1 MIDLKFMTYL
11 NSFFNIRFVKPFLV
25 IVLLNLMAVSSL
37 NIYIDSK
44 LPDEEKIRDIE
55 LQVPL
60 KIYTSDY
67 KLIGEFGEKRR
78 TALEFKNIPIHY
90 INAVLAA
97 EDDAFFE
104 HSGVSYSGLIRS
116 VYRLLTSGRIQG
128 GGSTITM
135 QVAGNYLTSR
145 DISLFRKIKDIFLAY
160 RLERAYSKEEIF
172 EFYVNRIFFGNRAYG
187 IAAASEV
194 YYGKSL
200 DQLNLAQWAM
210 IAALPKAPS
219 SINPLVNPK
228 RALVRRNWIL
238 NRMLDLKF
246 IHIEQFN
253 LAIEAPLTA
262 SYHGLVSEVEAPY
275 VSETIRRFMIQQYGL
290 DAYTEGYQVYT
301 SIDSSMQKAAN
312 SSLSKGLQE
321 YDRRHGFR
329 KPQNLLALFP
339 ENFRNMNLDEQL
351 QFIAQEY
358 DRDEEDKFD
367 ESSLVSVTNFLQEF
381 TETKSR
387 FPGVVL
393 NINEELKVMLK
404 NGDVVSIPWSERMD
418 WARPFINEN
427 RRGAKPKRYKDILTF
442 GDLVW
447 IQKEKV
453 TDELFLTQIPDVQGS
468 LVSIDPNHGSV
479 KALVGGY
486 DFFLSKFNRA
496 EQSSPLLGSNFKPFL
511 YAGAFSGGFTAST
524 LINDAPIIFEDEALE
539 EKWRP
544 RNASGRFYGPTRLR
558 EGLLQSRNLVS
569 VRLLRELGIEKAIQY
584 SQKFGFEESR
594 LPADLSLSLGTAS
607 LSPLKNAAAYSVF
620 ANGGKAVEPYFIEK
634 ITDRS
639 GNVVFEREQKDLKQV
654 IDPRIAFLITD
665 ILQEASV
672 RGTARRVSELQ
683 RSDFAGK
690 TGTTNDAES
699 TWFTGYNSSLV
710 TTVWVGFDQPRSLG
724 NREFGSSV
732 ALPIWLSFIEK
743 IVDKIPV
750 KNILPPKGLSII
762 KIDKSTGQ
770 RADEET
776 KNPIFEYYLE
786 EYTPD

>member
-1 MIDLKFMTYL
+1 MTYL
-11 NSFFNIRFVKPFLV
+11 NSFLNFKFVRPFLV
-25 IVLLNLMAVSSL
+25 LLSLLLMAVTSL

-60 KIYTSDY
+60 KIYTSDL

-78 TALEFKNIPIHY
+78 TALEFKNIPTHY

-104 HSGVSYSGLIRS
+104 HSGVSYAGLIRS
-116 VYRLLTSGRIQG
+116 VYRLVRSGRIQG

-160 RLERAYSKEEIF
+160 RLERAYNKEEIF

-200 DQLNLAQWAM
+200 DQLNIAQWAM

-219 SINPLVNPK
+219 SINPLANPK
-228 RALVRRNWIL
+228 RALIRRNWIL
-238 NRMLDLKF
+238 ERMLDLKY

-253 LAIEAPLTA
+253 LAIKAPITA
-262 SYHGLVSEVEAPY
+262 TYHGLVSEVEAPY

-290 DAYTEGYQVYT
+290 GAYREGYEVYT
-301 SIDSSMQKAAN
+301 SIDSLMQNAAT
-312 SSLSKGLQE
+312 LSITKGLEE

-329 KPQNLLALFP
+329 KPENLIDLFP
-339 ENFRNMNLDEQL
+339 EDFSGINLASQAKYLASELEGNTKENFN
-351 QFIAQEY
+351 
-358 DRDEEDKFD
+358 
-367 ESSLVSVTNFLQEF
+367 ESSLDRVYDFLDEF
-381 TETKSR
+381 TETNNR

-393 NINEELKVMLK
+393 KADKELTVLLK
-404 NGDVVSIPWSERMD
+404 TGSIASIPWSERMD
-418 WARPFINEN
+418 WARPFITEN
-427 RRGAKPKRYKDILTF
+427 RRGAKPKSYKDLLGF

-447 IQKEKV
+447 IQKEELRG
-453 TDELFLTQIPDVQGS
+453 ELFLTQIPDVQGS
-468 LVSIDPNHGSV
+468 LVSIDPNNGSI

-511 YAGAFSGGFTAST
+511 YASAFSDGFTASS

-544 RNASGRFYGPTRLR
+544 RNASGKFYGPTRLR

-569 VRLLRELGIEKAIQY
+569 VRLLRELGVEKAILY
-584 SQKFGFEESR
+584 AQKFGFDKSR

-607 LSPLKNAAAYSVF
+607 LSPLMNAAAYSVF

-634 ITDRS
+634 IIDRS
-639 GNVVFEREQKDLKQV
+639 GKTVFQRAKKDLQQV

-665 ILQEASV
+665 ILQEAAF
-672 RGTARRVSELQ
+672 RGTARKVSFLK
-683 RSDFAGK
+683 RRDFAGK
-690 TGTTNDAES
+690 TGTTNNAES
-699 TWFTGYNSSLV
+699 TWFTGYNKSLV
-710 TTVWVGFDQPRSLG
+710 TTVWAGFDQPRSLG

-732 ALPIWLSFIEK
+732 ALPIWLSFSKEI
-743 IVDKIPV
+743 IDQIPV
-750 KNILPPKGLSII
+750 DNTLPPKGLSII
-762 KIDKSTGQ
+762 KIDKSTGK
-770 RADEET
+770 RADKDT
-776 KNPIFEYYLE
+776 KNSIFEYYLE
-786 EYTPD
+786 EHTPD

>member
-1 MIDLKFMTYL
+1 MTFLNYL
-11 NSFFNIRFVKPFLV
+11 LNIRFARPLLV
-25 IVLLNLMAVSSL
+25 MVLLILMAVSSL

-44 LPDEEKIRDIE
+44 LPDEEEIRDIE

-60 KIYTSDY
+60 KIYTVDL

-78 TALEFKNIPIHY
+78 TALQFKNIPTHY

-116 VYRLLTSGRIQG
+116 VYRLLSSGRIQG

-145 DISLFRKIKDIFLAY
+145 DVSLFRKIKDIFLAY
-160 RLERAYSKEEIF
+160 RLERTYSKEEIF

-200 DQLNLAQWAM
+200 NQLNLAQWAM

-219 SINPLVNPK
+219 SINPLVNPR
-228 RALVRRNWIL
+228 RALSRRNWIL
-238 NRMLDLKF
+238 NRMLDLNF

-262 SYHGLVSEVEAPY
+262 TYHGLVSEVEAPY

-290 DAYTEGYQVYT
+290 GAYREGYEVYT
-301 SIDSSMQKAAN
+301 SIDSSMQSAAT
-312 SSLSKGLQE
+312 LSIAEGLGE

-329 KPQNLLALFP
+329 KPENLNDLFP
-339 ENFRNMNLDEQL
+339 QEFSEMNLDSQL
-351 QFIAQEY
+351 NFIAQELERDNEEIIDQSNL
-358 DRDEEDKFD
+358 DR
-367 ESSLVSVTNFLQEF
+367 VTNFLKEF
-381 TETKSR
+381 TETNNR
-387 FPGVVL
+387 FPAVVL
-393 NINEELKVMLK
+393 NTDNGLKVLLK
-404 NGDVVSIPWSERMD
+404 NGDVISIPWSERMD

-427 RRGAKPKRYKDILTF
+427 RRGAKPKSYKDLLLF

-447 IQKEKV
+447 IQEEKV
-453 TDELFLTQIPDVQGS
+453 TGELFLTQIPDLQGS
-468 LVSIDPNHGSV
+468 LVSIDPNSGSI

-511 YAGAFSGGFTAST
+511 YASAFSEGFTAST

-544 RNASGRFYGPTRLR
+544 RNASGKFYGPTRLR

-569 VRLLRELGIEKAIQY
+569 VRLLRDLGVEKAISY
-584 SQKFGFEESR
+584 AQKFGFDKSR

-607 LSPLKNAAAYSVF
+607 LSPLMNAAAYSVF
-620 ANGGKAVEPYFIEK
+620 ANGGRAVEPYFIEE
-634 ITDRS
+634 IIDRN
-639 GNVVFEREQKDLKQV
+639 GDVVFQREKKDLQQV
-654 IDPRIAFLITD
+654 IDPRIAFLISD
-665 ILQEASV
+665 ILQEAST
-672 RGTARRVSELQ
+672 RGTARKVSELK
-683 RSDFAGK
+683 RRDFAGK

-699 TWFTGYNSSLV
+699 TWFTGYNNSLV
-710 TTVWVGFDQPRSLG
+710 TTVWAGFDQPRSLG

-732 ALPIWLSFIEK
+732 ALPIWLSFTKEI
-743 IVDKIPV
+743 IDQIPV
-750 KNILPPKGLSII
+750 NNTLPPEGLSII
-762 KIDKSTGQ
+762 KIDKSTGK
-770 RADEET
+770 RADKET
-776 KNPIFEYYLE
+776 KNSIFEYYLE
-786 EYTPD
+786 EHTPD

>member
-1 MIDLKFMTYL
+1 MTYL
-11 NSFFNIRFVKPFLV
+11 NSFLNFKFVRPFLV
-25 IVLLNLMAVSSL
+25 LLSLLLMAVTSL

-44 LPDEEKIRDIE
+44 LPDEKKIRDIE

-60 KIYTSDY
+60 KIYTSDL

-78 TALEFKNIPIHY
+78 TALEFKNIPTHY

-104 HSGVSYSGLIRS
+104 HSGVSYAGLIRS
-116 VYRLLTSGRIQG
+116 VYRLVRSGRIQG

-160 RLERAYSKEEIF
+160 RLERAYNKEEIF

-200 DQLNLAQWAM
+200 DQLNIAQWAM

-228 RALVRRNWIL
+228 RALIRRNWIL
-238 NRMLDLKF
+238 ERMLDLKY

-253 LAIEAPLTA
+253 LAIKAPITA
-262 SYHGLVSEVEAPY
+262 TYHGLVSEVEAPY

-290 DAYTEGYQVYT
+290 GAYREGYEVYT
-301 SIDSSMQKAAN
+301 SIDSLMQNAAT
-312 SSLSKGLQE
+312 LSITKGLEE

-329 KPQNLLALFP
+329 KPENLIDLFP
-339 ENFRNMNLDEQL
+339 EDFSGINLDSQAKYLASEL
-351 QFIAQEY
+351 EGNTKENFN
-358 DRDEEDKFD
+358 
-367 ESSLVSVTNFLQEF
+367 ESSLDRVYDFLDEF
-381 TETKSR
+381 TETNNR

-393 NINEELKVMLK
+393 KADKELKVLLK
-404 NGDVVSIPWSERMD
+404 TGSIASIPWSERMD
-418 WARPFINEN
+418 WARPFITEN
-427 RRGAKPKRYKDILTF
+427 RRGAKPKSYKDLLGF

-447 IQKEKV
+447 IQKEELRG
-453 TDELFLTQIPDVQGS
+453 ELFLTQIPDVQGS
-468 LVSIDPNHGSV
+468 LVSIDPNKGSI

-511 YAGAFSGGFTAST
+511 YASAFSDGFTASS

-544 RNASGRFYGPTRLR
+544 RNASGKFYGPTRLR

-569 VRLLRELGIEKAIQY
+569 VRLLRELGVEKAILY
-584 SQKFGFEESR
+584 AQKFGFDKSR

-607 LSPLKNAAAYSVF
+607 LSPLMNAAAYSVF

-634 ITDRS
+634 IIDRS
-639 GNVVFEREQKDLKQV
+639 GKTVFQRANKDLQQV

-665 ILQEASV
+665 ILQEAAF
-672 RGTARRVSELQ
+672 RGTARKVSFLK
-683 RSDFAGK
+683 RRDFAGK
-690 TGTTNDAES
+690 TGTTNNAES
-699 TWFTGYNSSLV
+699 AWFTGYNKSLV
-710 TTVWVGFDQPRSLG
+710 TTVWAGFDQPRSLG

-732 ALPIWLSFIEK
+732 ALPIWLSFTEDI
-743 IVDKIPV
+743 IRQIPLTPM
-750 KNILPPKGLSII
+750 LPPEGLSVI
-762 KIDKSTGQ
+762 KIDKSTGK
-770 RADEET
+770 RADADT
-776 KNPIFEYYLE
+776 KSPIFEYFLE
-786 EYTPD
+786 EYPPN

>member
-1 MIDLKFMTYL
+1 MTFFYYL
-11 NSFFNIRFVKPFLV
+11 LNIRFIRPLLAM
-25 IVLLNLMAVSSL
+25 VLLLLMTVSSL

-44 LPDEEKIRDIE
+44 LPDEEEIRDIE

-60 KIYTSDY
+60 KIYTADL

-78 TALEFKNIPIHY
+78 TALQFKNIPSHY

-145 DISLFRKIKDIFLAY
+145 DVSLFRKIKDIFLAY
-160 RLERAYSKEEIF
+160 RLERAYTKEEIF

-200 DQLNLAQWAM
+200 NQLNLAQWAM

-219 SINPLVNPK
+219 SINPLVNPR
-228 RALVRRNWIL
+228 RALIRRNWIL
-238 NRMLDLKF
+238 KRMLDLNF
-246 IHIEQFN
+246 IHVEQFK

-262 SYHGLVSEVEAPY
+262 TYHGLVSEVEAPY
-275 VSETIRRFMIQQYGL
+275 ISESIRRFMIQQYGL
-290 DAYTEGYQVYT
+290 GAYKEGYEVYT
-301 SIDSSMQKAAN
+301 SVDSSMQKAAN
-312 SSLSKGLQE
+312 LSIAEGLEE

-329 KPQNLLALFP
+329 KPENLKDLFP
-339 ENFRNMNLDEQL
+339 QEFSEMSFDAQL
-351 QFIAQEY
+351 NFIAQELER
-358 DRDEEDKFD
+358 DDEEIDD
-367 ESSLVSVTNFLQEF
+367 QSDLDRVTNFLQEF
-381 TETKSR
+381 TETNNR

-393 NINEELKVMLK
+393 NTDNGLKVLTK
-404 NGDVVSIPWSERMD
+404 KGDVISIPWTDRMD

-427 RRGAKPKRYKDILTF
+427 RRGAKPKSYKDLLLF

-447 IQKEKV
+447 IQREKV
-453 TDELFLTQIPDVQGS
+453 TGELFLTQIPDLQGS
-468 LVSIDPNHGSV
+468 LVSIDPNNGSI

-511 YAGAFSGGFTAST
+511 YASAFSEGFTAST

-544 RNASGRFYGPTRLR
+544 RNASGKFYGPTRLR

-569 VRLLRELGIEKAIQY
+569 VRLLRDLGVGKAISY
-584 SQKFGFEESR
+584 AQKFGFDKSR
-594 LPADLSLSLGTAS
+594 LPSDLSLSLGTAS
-607 LSPLKNAAAYSVF
+607 LSPLKNASAYSVF

-634 ITDRS
+634 ILDRS
-639 GNVVFEREQKDLKQV
+639 GNIIFQREKKDLQQV
-654 IDPRIAFLITD
+654 IDPRVAFLITD
-665 ILQEASV
+665 ILQEAAV
-672 RGTARRVSELQ
+672 RGTARKVSELK
-683 RSDFAGK
+683 RRDFAGK

-699 TWFTGYNSSLV
+699 TWFTGYNNSLV
-710 TTVWVGFDQPRSLG
+710 TTVWAGFDQPRSLG

-732 ALPIWLSFIEK
+732 ALPIWLSFTKEI
-743 IVDKIPV
+743 IDQMPLTTA
-750 KNILPPKGLSII
+750 LPPEGLSVI
-762 KIDKSTGQ
+762 KIDKSTGK
-770 RADEET
+770 RADMDT
-776 KNPIFEYYLE
+776 KSPIFEYFLE
-786 EYTPD
+786 ENPPN

>member
-1 MIDLKFMTYL
+1 MTYL
-11 NSFFNIRFVKPFLV
+11 NSLLNIRFVRPLLV
-25 IVLLNLMAVSSL
+25 MVLLLLMLVSSL

-44 LPDEEKIRDIE
+44 LPDERRIKDIE
-55 LQVPL
+55 LQIPL
-60 KIYTSDY
+60 KIYTSDL

-78 TALEFKNIPIHY
+78 TALKFKNIPSHY
-90 INAVLAA
+90 VNAVLAA

-104 HSGVSYSGLIRS
+104 HSGVSYSGLVRS
-116 VYRLLTSGRIQG
+116 VYRLITSGRIQG

-145 DISLFRKIKDIFLAY
+145 DVSLFRKIKDIFLAY
-160 RLERAYSKEEIF
+160 RLESAYSKEEIF

-200 DQLNLAQWAM
+200 HQLNLAQWAM

-228 RALVRRNWIL
+228 RALSRRNWIL
-238 NRMLDLKF
+238 ERMLDLEF
-246 IHIEQFN
+246 IHREQFN

-262 SYHGLVSEVEAPY
+262 TYHGLVSEVEAPY

-290 DAYTEGYQVYT
+290 DAYREGYEVYT
-301 SIDSSMQKAAN
+301 SINSSMQKAAN
-312 SSLSKGLQE
+312 FSIEEGLEE

-329 KPQNLLALFP
+329 KPKNLGNLFP
-339 ENFRNMNLDEQL
+339 EDFPNTNLESQLRYIDLELEQDNEENF
-351 QFIAQEY
+351 
-358 DRDEEDKFD
+358 EEPF
-367 ESSLVSVTNFLQEF
+367 LGRVTNFLQEF
-381 TETKSR
+381 TETNNR

-393 NINEELKVMLK
+393 NTDNGLKVLVK
-404 NGDVVSIPWSERMD
+404 NGDVVSVPWSERMD
-418 WARPFINEN
+418 WARPYINEN
-427 RRGAKPKRYKDILTF
+427 RRGAKPKSYKDLLLL

-468 LVSIDPNHGSV
+468 LVSIDPNNGSI
-479 KALVGGY
+479 KALTGGY

-511 YAGAFSGGFTAST
+511 YASAFSEGFKAST

-544 RNASGRFYGPTRLR
+544 RNASGKFYGPTRLR

-569 VRLLRELGIEKAIQY
+569 VRLLRELGIEKAISYAQR
-584 SQKFGFEESR
+584 FGFDKSR

-620 ANGGKAVEPYFIEK
+620 ANGGKAVEPYFIEEIK
-634 ITDRS
+634 DRN
-639 GNVVFEREQKDLKQV
+639 GDIVFQKEKKDLKQV

-665 ILQEASV
+665 ILQEAST
-672 RGTARRVSELQ
+672 RGTARKVSELK
-683 RSDFAGK
+683 RRDFAGK
-690 TGTTNDAES
+690 TGTTNDAQS

-710 TTVWVGFDQPRSLG
+710 TTVWAGFDQPKSLG

-732 ALPIWLSFIEK
+732 ALPIWLSFTKEI
-743 IVDKIPV
+743 IGQIPV
-750 KNILPPKGLSII
+750 NNSLPPEGLSII
-762 KIDKSTGQ
+762 KIDKSTGK
-770 RADEET
+770 RADKKTE
-776 KNPIFEYYLE
+776 NSIFEYYLE
-786 EYTPD
+786 EHTPN

>member
-1 MIDLKFMTYL
+1 MTFLNYL
-11 NSFFNIRFVKPFLV
+11 LNIRFARP
-25 IVLLNLMAVSSL
+25 LLAMILLLLMVVSSL

-60 KIYTSDY
+60 KIYTEDL

-78 TALEFKNIPIHY
+78 TALQFENIPRHY

-116 VYRLLTSGRIQG
+116 VYRLITSGRIQG

-145 DISLFRKIKDIFLAY
+145 DVSLFRKIKDIFLAY
-160 RLERAYSKEEIF
+160 RLERAYTKEEIF

-200 DQLNLAQWAM
+200 NQLNLAQWAM

-219 SINPLVNPK
+219 SINPLVNPR
-228 RALVRRNWIL
+228 RAVLRRNWIL
-238 NRMLDLKF
+238 KRMLDLNF

-253 LAIEAPLTA
+253 LAIEAPLT
-262 SYHGLVSEVEAPY
+262 STYHGLVSEAEAPY

-290 DAYTEGYQVYT
+290 GAYREGYEVYT
-301 SIDSSMQKAAN
+301 SINSTMQKAAN
-312 SSLSKGLQE
+312 SSVTEGLEE

-329 KPQNLLALFP
+329 KPENLNDLFP
-339 ENFRNMNLDEQL
+339 KEFPTKNIDAQL
-351 QFIAQEY
+351 NFIAQELE
-358 DRDEEDKFD
+358 RDNEETIDQ
-367 ESSLVSVTNFLQEF
+367 SSLDRVTNFLQEF
-381 TETKSR
+381 TETNNR

-393 NINEELKVMLK
+393 NTDNGLKVLIK
-404 NGDVVSIPWSERMD
+404 NGDVISIPWSERVD

-427 RRGAKPKRYKDILTF
+427 RRGAKPKNYKDLLSF

-447 IQKEKV
+447 IQEEKV
-453 TDELFLTQIPDVQGS
+453 TGELFLTQIPDLQGS
-468 LVSIDPNHGSV
+468 LVSIDPNNGSI

-511 YAGAFSGGFTAST
+511 YASAFSEGFTAST
-524 LINDAPIIFEDEALE
+524 LVNDAPIIFEDETLE
-539 EKWRP
+539 DKWRP
-544 RNASGRFYGPTRLR
+544 RNASGKFYGPTRLR

-569 VRLLRELGIEKAIQY
+569 VRLLRDLGVEKAISY
-584 SQKFGFEESR
+584 AQKFGFDKSR
-594 LPADLSLSLGTAS
+594 LPPDLSLSLGTAS
-607 LSPLKNAAAYSVF
+607 LSPLMNAAAYSVF
-620 ANGGKAVEPYFIEK
+620 ANGGRAVEPYFIEK
-634 ITDRS
+634 IIDRN
-639 GNVVFEREQKDLKQV
+639 GDVVFLREKKDLQQV
-654 IDPRIAFLITD
+654 IDPRIAFLIND
-665 ILQEASV
+665 ILQEASK
-672 RGTARRVSELQ
+672 RGTARKVSELK
-683 RSDFAGK
+683 RRDFAGK

-699 TWFTGYNSSLV
+699 TWFTGYNNSLV
-710 TTVWVGFDQPRSLG
+710 TTVWAGFDQPRSLG

-732 ALPIWLSFIEK
+732 ALPIWLSFSKEI
-743 IVDKIPV
+743 IDQIPV
-750 KNILPPKGLSII
+750 NNTLPPEGLSII
-762 KIDKSTGQ
+762 KIDKSTGK
-770 RADEET
+770 RANKDT
-776 KNPIFEYYLE
+776 KNSIFEYFLE
-786 EYTPD
+786 EHTPD

>member
-1 MIDLKFMTYL
+1 M
-11 NSFFNIRFVKPFLV
+11 
-25 IVLLNLMAVSSL
+25 VLLFLMAVSSL

-44 LPDEEKIRDIE
+44 LPDEEEIRDIE

-60 KIYTSDY
+60 KIYTADL

-78 TALEFKNIPIHY
+78 TALQFKNIPSHY

-145 DISLFRKIKDIFLAY
+145 DVSLFRKIKDIFLAY
-160 RLERAYSKEEIF
+160 RLERAYTKEEIF

-200 DQLNLAQWAM
+200 NQLNLAQWAM

-219 SINPLVNPK
+219 SINPLVNPR
-228 RALVRRNWIL
+228 RALIRRNWIL
-238 NRMLDLKF
+238 KRMLDLNF
-246 IHIEQFN
+246 IHVEQFK

-262 SYHGLVSEVEAPY
+262 TYHGLVSEVEAPY
-275 VSETIRRFMIQQYGL
+275 ISETIRRFMIQQYGL
-290 DAYTEGYQVYT
+290 GAYKEGYEVYT
-301 SIDSSMQKAAN
+301 SVNSSMQKAAN
-312 SSLSKGLQE
+312 LSIAEGLEE

-329 KPQNLLALFP
+329 KPENLKGLFP
-339 ENFRNMNLDEQL
+339 QEFSAMSFDAQL
-351 QFIAQEY
+351 NFIAQELER
-358 DRDEEDKFD
+358 DDEEIDD
-367 ESSLVSVTNFLQEF
+367 QSNLDRVTNFLQEF
-381 TETKSR
+381 TETNNR

-393 NINEELKVMLK
+393 NTDNGLKVLVK
-404 NGDVVSIPWSERMD
+404 NGDVISIPWTDRMD

-427 RRGAKPKRYKDILTF
+427 RRGAKPKSYKDLLLF

-447 IQKEKV
+447 IQREKV
-453 TDELFLTQIPDVQGS
+453 TGELFLTQIPDLQGS
-468 LVSIDPNHGSV
+468 LVSIDPNNGSI

-511 YAGAFSGGFTAST
+511 YASAFSEGFTAST

-544 RNASGRFYGPTRLR
+544 RNASGKFYGPTRLR

-569 VRLLRELGIEKAIQY
+569 VRLLRDLGVEKAISY
-584 SQKFGFEESR
+584 AQKFGFDKSR
-594 LPADLSLSLGTAS
+594 LPPDLSLSLGTAS

-620 ANGGKAVEPYFIEK
+620 ANGGKTVEPYFIEK
-634 ITDRS
+634 ILDRS
-639 GNVVFEREQKDLKQV
+639 GNIIYKKEKKDLQQV
-654 IDPRIAFLITD
+654 IDPRVAFLITD
-665 ILQEASV
+665 ILQEAAV
-672 RGTARRVSELQ
+672 RGTARKVSELK
-683 RSDFAGK
+683 RRDFAGK

-699 TWFTGYNSSLV
+699 TWFTGYNNSLV
-710 TTVWVGFDQPRSLG
+710 TTVWAGFDQPKSLG

-732 ALPIWLSFIEK
+732 ALPIWLSFTKEI
-743 IVDKIPV
+743 IDQMPLTTA
-750 KNILPPKGLSII
+750 LPPEGLSVI
-762 KIDKSTGQ
+762 KIDKSTGK
-770 RADEET
+770 RADIDT
-776 KNPIFEYYLE
+776 KSSIFEYFLE
-786 EYTPD
+786 ENPPN

>member
-1 MIDLKFMTYL
+1 MTFFYYL
-11 NSFFNIRFVKPFLV
+11 LNIRFIRPLLAM
-25 IVLLNLMAVSSL
+25 VLLLLMTVSSL

-44 LPDEEKIRDIE
+44 LPDEEEIRDIE

-60 KIYTSDY
+60 KIYTADL

-78 TALEFKNIPIHY
+78 TALQFKNIPSHY

-145 DISLFRKIKDIFLAY
+145 DVSLFRKIKDIFLAY
-160 RLERAYSKEEIF
+160 RLERAYTKEEIF

-200 DQLNLAQWAM
+200 NQLNLAQWAM

-219 SINPLVNPK
+219 SINPLVNPR
-228 RALVRRNWIL
+228 RALIRRNWIL
-238 NRMLDLKF
+238 KRMLDLNF
-246 IHIEQFN
+246 IHVEQFK

-262 SYHGLVSEVEAPY
+262 TYHGLVSEVEAPY
-275 VSETIRRFMIQQYGL
+275 ISETIRRFMIQQYGL
-290 DAYTEGYQVYT
+290 GAYKEGYEVYT
-301 SIDSSMQKAAN
+301 SVDSSMQKAAN
-312 SSLSKGLQE
+312 LSIAEGLEE

-329 KPQNLLALFP
+329 KPENLKDLFP
-339 ENFRNMNLDEQL
+339 QEFSAMSFDAQL
-351 QFIAQEY
+351 NFIAQELERDDEKIDDQSNL
-358 DRDEEDKFD
+358 DR
-367 ESSLVSVTNFLQEF
+367 VTNFLQEF
-381 TETKSR
+381 TETNNR

-393 NINEELKVMLK
+393 NTDNGLKVLAK
-404 NGDVVSIPWSERMD
+404 KGDVISIPWTDRMD

-427 RRGAKPKRYKDILTF
+427 RRGAKPKSYKDLLLY

-447 IQKEKV
+447 IQREKV
-453 TDELFLTQIPDVQGS
+453 TGELFLTQIPDLQGS
-468 LVSIDPNHGSV
+468 LVSIDPNNGSI

-511 YAGAFSGGFTAST
+511 YASAFSEGFTAST

-544 RNASGRFYGPTRLR
+544 RNASGKFYGPTRLR

-569 VRLLRELGIEKAIQY
+569 VRLLRDLGVGKAISY
-584 SQKFGFEESR
+584 AQKFGFDKSR
-594 LPADLSLSLGTAS
+594 LPSDLSLSLGTAS
-607 LSPLKNAAAYSVF
+607 LSPLKNASAYSVF

-634 ITDRS
+634 ILDRS
-639 GNVVFEREQKDLKQV
+639 GNIIFQREKKDLQQV
-654 IDPRIAFLITD
+654 IDPRVAFLITD
-665 ILQEASV
+665 ILQEAAV
-672 RGTARRVSELQ
+672 RGTARKVSELK
-683 RSDFAGK
+683 RRDFAGK

-699 TWFTGYNSSLV
+699 TWFTGYNNSLV
-710 TTVWVGFDQPRSLG
+710 TTVWAGFDQPRSLG

-732 ALPIWLSFIEK
+732 ALPIWLSFTKEI
-743 IVDKIPV
+743 IDQMPLTTA
-750 KNILPPKGLSII
+750 LPPEGLSVI
-762 KIDKSTGQ
+762 KIDKSTGK
-770 RADEET
+770 RADIDT
-776 KNPIFEYYLE
+776 KSPIFEYFLE
-786 EYTPD
+786 ENPPN